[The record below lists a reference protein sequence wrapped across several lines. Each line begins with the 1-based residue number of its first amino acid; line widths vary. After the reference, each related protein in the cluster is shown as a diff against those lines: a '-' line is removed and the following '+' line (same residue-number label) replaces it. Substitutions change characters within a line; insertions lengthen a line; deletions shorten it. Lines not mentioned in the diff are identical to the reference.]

1 MRVLHTPTAVGN
13 NPPTLARAE
22 RALGLDS
29 KAIELARNVYGYI
42 CDETVWGPRD
52 GVLGREIKRWKAFH
66 RALRAFDVI
75 HFNFGRTILTWS
87 GISELTSGRLHPL
100 ERLAMPI
107 ARRFDLLDLPLLKR
121 AGKVVAV
128 TFQGDDAR
136 QADYCRAHFAIST
149 VASVEAGYYSPAT
162 DERKRRRIARFDR
175 HADLIYALNPDLLHV
190 LPKRARF
197 LPYANIDIRA
207 WQPPAARTLPE
218 RPVVLHAPSHR
229 GVKGTGHV
237 VAAVERLK
245 AESVPFEFRLVE
257 GLTHAEARKL
267 YEHADLAVD
276 QLLAGWYGGFAVE
289 MMALGVPVV
298 AYLREGDLGFL
309 PEAMR
314 RDLPVVG
321 ATPETI
327 YSVLKSLLTER
338 RGELGGLGR
347 RSRAYVESWHD
358 PLRVAATLKA
368 DYEAAAQGRMR
379 A

>member
-1 MRVLHTPTAVGN
+1 MRVLHAPTAVGGN
-13 NPPTLARAE
+13 APSLARAE

-29 KAIELARNVYGYI
+29 KSIELAPNAYGYA
-42 CDETVWGPRD
+42 CDETIWGPGD
-52 GVLGREIKRWKAFH
+52 GVFGRELKRWVLFR
-66 RALRAFDVI
+66 RALHEFDVI

-87 GISELTSGRLHPL
+87 GVSESTARLHPL
-100 ERLAMPI
+100 ERLALPV
-107 ARRFDLLDLPLLKR
+107 ARQFDLIDLPLLKR
-121 AGKVVAV
+121 AGKVIAV

-136 QADYCRAHFAIST
+136 QADYCRAYFALST
-149 VASVEAGYYSPAT
+149 VTGVEAGYYSPAT

-175 HADLIYALNPDLLHV
+175 YADLLYALNPDLLHV

-207 WQPPAARTLPE
+207 WQPPAARALPE
-218 RPVVLHAPSHR
+218 RPIVLHAPSHR
-229 GVKGTGHV
+229 GVKGTVHV
-237 VAAVERLK
+237 VAAIDRLK
-245 AESVPFEFRLVE
+245 AEGVPFEFRLVE

-267 YEHADLAVD
+267 YERADLAVD

-314 RDLPVVG
+314 RELPVVS
-321 ATPETI
+321 ATPETV
-327 YSVLKSLLTER
+327 YGVLKALLTER
-338 RGELGGLGR
+338 RDALSDLGR
-347 RSRAYVESWHD
+347 RSRAYVETWHD

-368 DYEAAAQGRMR
+368 DYEAAAQGKMR